1 MPYWHDGSWG
11 WGLAMMAVM
20 WGALIL
26 IVYLVLRAF
35 GRSDRS
41 RPGGEDP
48 DPRGI
53 LEQRFAR
60 GEISEEEYRDRRGVL
75 EESRR

>member
-1 MPYWHDGSWG
+1 
-11 WGLAMMAVM
+11 MAVM

-26 IVYLVLRAF
+26 VYLVLRAF

-41 RPGGEDP
+41 EHRGGEDA
-48 DPRGI
+48 DPRRI

-60 GEISEEEYRDRRGVL
+60 GEISEDEYRDHRAVL
-75 EESRR
+75 EESRH